1 MVAPIIIAAGIAA
14 GGAIAGGALSNK
26 NAQKQANQQAALQRE
41 FAQNSIRWKTADAK
55 AAGLHPLYAL
65 GNNATPYSP
74 VTYSDSMGPALAS
87 AGQSV
92 ARGYAAN
99 QRQKNTDRSYNK
111 SVSDSNFMRR
121 MAQDQ
126 MILEQQKL
134 KAEINYTNMMSNS
147 IAARSRQA
155 GNSQQDL
162 TVDGLSS
169 DLAQDLGTTEVI
181 PKQLTTNKPGSPSL
195 EAGENPGWVV
205 EKTGRGLKMVRLNDE
220 AAEAWGDVAAPL
232 INAAATSYY
241 YVFQTVPKVTQQ
253 NVKALLR
260 WHKEYGSYNP
270 KTDKR
275 RPSITPAKRRSI
287 SRTTKL
293 R

>member
-1 MVAPIIIAAGIAA
+1 MVWPAVIAAGAV
-14 GGAIAGGALSNK
+14 IAGGALANR
-26 NAQKQANQQAALQRE
+26 NARKQAAQEAALQRE

-74 VTYSDSMGPALAS
+74 VTYQDSLGPAVAS
-87 AGQSV
+87 AGQSI
-92 ARGYAAN
+92 ARGYAAK
-99 QRQKNTDRSYNK
+99 QSQANTDRSYNK
-111 SVSDSNFMRR
+111 SVSDSRFMRN
-121 MAQDQ
+121 MAQDR

-147 IAARSRQA
+147 IAARARQA

-195 EAGENPGWVV
+195 EAGENPLWVV
-205 EKTGRGLKMVRLNDE
+205 EKAGRGFKSVRLNDE
-220 AAEAWGDVAAPL
+220 AAEAYGDVAAPI
-232 INAAATSYY
+232 INAAAAAWFYT
-241 YVFQTVPKVTQQ
+241 FNTLPDAGKQNIKV
-253 NVKALLR
+253 LLEWYR
-260 WHKEYGSYNP
+260 WHQGKTKSNP
-270 KTDKR
+270 KTTKM
-275 RPSITPAKRRSI
+275 RPTITPAKTP
-287 SRTTKL
+287 SRPVTTKL